1 MLLTS
6 DQRDS
11 DRGLMMKLTL
21 LLLSYLGIES
31 VYILRFPLVMDE
43 FATAACVYRTI
54 DQLVPYRDYV
64 PYKTVL
70 GYYLQLPIFLLPFRT
85 WTELLLAKF
94 EMAFVT
100 AAALLWAAWL

>member
-1 MLLTS
+1 MLPSS
-6 DQRDS
+6 DQSGS
-11 DRGLMMKLTL
+11 DRGLMMKLIL

-31 VYILRFPLVMDE
+31 VYIVGFPLIMDE

-85 WTELLLAKF
+85 WTELFLAKF
-94 EMAFVT
+94 EMAFI
-100 AAALLWAAWL
+100 